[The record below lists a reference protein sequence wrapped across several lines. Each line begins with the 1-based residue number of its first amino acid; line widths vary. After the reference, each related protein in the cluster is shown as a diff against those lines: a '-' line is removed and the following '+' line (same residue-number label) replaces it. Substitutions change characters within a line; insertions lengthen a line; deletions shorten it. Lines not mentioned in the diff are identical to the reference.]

1 MSCSLRRY
9 TRELS
14 WTNEP
19 AFWQTPARIRAGPRM
34 LSGKRDDFVAGF
46 WWRSRAVLVGT
57 EQSTVRRRR
66 ACGVLP
72 WIVGATP
79 ALFSFALSVPSC
91 AAAADNDEIAVLR
104 RMLGALK
111 AENRKLSERL
121 SALEGATAT
130 KRAAPAV
137 PRVRSPPVR
146 TAAAAPTPI
155 APTPTAVT
163 PATPAIASVAV
174 LPAPDLSDT
183 GAKRPLTERV
193 KDLEVA
199 WAAQEN
205 ATRQILADT
214 LNKTGPNINKYL
226 ALSGVIEGLASRS
239 QDFVGPSKENLQLG
253 TAELDFDIKLSDW
266 LTGALVLHFDTGTGA
281 IFPTG
286 NQPVVPGVPGIG
298 VDRFT
303 LDRTHILVGDLMQFP
318 IAARFGVETLH
329 FGTSTGVARL
339 DTLSIGTPLTTE
351 VFENRQTAGGLEFA
365 FPTPPLQPL
374 PPPVVV
380 PKVSPLVIAPAVQQI
395 ARWMGYVP
403 PPQRP
408 FKPQPVTPPLDPPP
422 FYGSVVTYKGSESIV
437 PGGTKIDDYN
447 ASLGFRTRG
456 HCGVSYE
463 QLTTSLIC
471 PWTLDFH
478 VDYDTSVFES
488 RFLRQSYLPFLPE
501 IGRVPGVAASVKA
514 SFGPFAVVGEVNA
527 ALRSAQ
533 FIDGLGIPRH
543 MMPMTW
549 QASLAYQFDWNPWVT
564 EIGAQ
569 GDFIS
574 IAYSGSK
581 DMAGAGMLINGVPT
595 RIGFVPQ
602 NRLLLTAGEWVT
614 DGLKVAVEYS
624 ANWDYSRNV
633 GGTGKLAHGAFGLL
647 QLNF

>member
-1 MSCSLRRY
+1 M
-9 TRELS
+9 
-14 WTNEP
+14 
-19 AFWQTPARIRAGPRM
+19 I
-34 LSGKRDDFVAGF
+34 SGKREEFVATFG
-46 WWRSRAVLVGT
+46 RRCHAARNQT
-57 EQSTVRRRR
+57 ENSSARTWVR
-66 ACGVLP
+66 ACAGHPL
-72 WIVGATP
+72 IARAAP
-79 ALFSFALSVPSC
+79 ALLSFALLVPSY
-91 AAAADNDEIAVLR
+91 AAASEDDDVASLR
-104 RMLGALK
+104 RMLGELK
-111 AENRKLSERL
+111 AENRKLSQRL
-121 SALEGATAT
+121 STLEGAAAT

-137 PRVRSPPVR
+137 PRERP
-146 TAAAAPTPI
+146 AAAPAATTSVTATATTPVATATRPA
-155 APTPTAVT
+155 APAE
-163 PATPAIASVAV
+163 ASAAV
-174 LPAPDLSDT
+174 LPAPNLTET
-183 GAKRPLTERV
+183 GERRPLPERV
-193 KDLEVA
+193 KDLEIG

-205 ATRQILADT
+205 ATRQIIGDT
-214 LNKTGPNINKYL
+214 LNKSGSKINSFL
-226 ALSGVIEGLASRS
+226 SLSGVVEGIASRTD
-239 QDFVGPSKENLQLG
+239 DFNGPTKENLQLG
-253 TAELDFDIKLSDW
+253 TAELDFDVKLSDW
-266 LTGALVLHFDTGTGA
+266 VTGALVLHFDSGTGA

-318 IAARFGVETLH
+318 IAARFGFETLH

-365 FPTPPLQPL
+365 WPTPPREPL
-374 PPPVVV
+374 PAPVVV
-380 PKVSPLVIAPAVQQI
+380 PKVNPLVVAPAVQQI

-408 FKPQPVTPPLDPPP
+408 FRLLPVTPPLDPPP
-422 FYGSVVTYKGSESIV
+422 FYGSVVTYKGSDSIV
-437 PGGTKIDDYN
+437 PGRTKIDDYN
-447 ASLGFRTRG
+447 ATLGFRTRG
-456 HCGVSYE
+456 HCGVPYE
-463 QLTTSLIC
+463 QLTMSLIC
-471 PWTLDFH
+471 PWTLDVH

-488 RFLRQSYLPFLPE
+488 RFLRQAYLPFLPE

-533 FIDGLGIPRH
+533 FIDGLGIPRS
-543 MMPMTW
+543 MTPMTW
-549 QASLAYQFDWNPWVT
+549 QASLAYQFDWNPWLT

-581 DMAGAGMLINGVPT
+581 DMAGVAMLVNGVPT
-595 RIGFVPQ
+595 RTGFVPQ

-624 ANWDYSRNV
+624 ADWDYSTNV
-633 GGTGKLAHGAFGLL
+633 GGTGRLAHGAFGLL

>member
-1 MSCSLRRY
+1 
-9 TRELS
+9 
-14 WTNEP
+14 
-19 AFWQTPARIRAGPRM
+19 
-34 LSGKRDDFVAGF
+34 
-46 WWRSRAVLVGT
+46 
-57 EQSTVRRRR
+57 
-66 ACGVLP
+66 
-72 WIVGATP
+72 
-79 ALFSFALSVPSC
+79 
-91 AAAADNDEIAVLR
+91 
-104 RMLGALK
+104 MLGELK

-137 PRVRSPPVR
+137 RRVRSTPVA

-155 APTPTAVT
+155 APAPIAVT
-163 PATPAIASVAV
+163 PAAPAIASVAV

-193 KDLEVA
+193 GDLEVA

-205 ATRQILADT
+205 ATRQIIADT

-226 ALSGVIEGLASRS
+226 SLSGVVEGLASRT
-239 QDFVGPSKENLQLG
+239 QDFNGPSKENLQLG

-266 LTGALVLHFDTGTGA
+266 LTGALVLHFDSGSGA

-286 NQPVVPGVPGIG
+286 NQPVVPGVPGTG

-365 FPTPPLQPL
+365 WPTPPRQPL
-374 PPPVVV
+374 PAPVVV
-380 PKVSPLVIAPAVQQI
+380 PKVNPLVVAPAVQQI

-422 FYGSVVTYKGSESIV
+422 FYGSVMTYKGSESII
-437 PGGTKIDDYN
+437 PGRTKIDDYN
-447 ASLGFRTRG
+447 VSLGYRTRG
-456 HCGVSYE
+456 NCGVPYE

-471 PWTLDFH
+471 PWTFDFH

-488 RFLRQSYLPFLPE
+488 RFLHASYLPFLSQ
-501 IGRVPGVAASVKA
+501 IGRVPGVAASVKS
-514 SFGPFAVVGEVNA
+514 SFGPFAFVGEVNA
-527 ALRSAQ
+527 ALRGAQ
-533 FIDGLGIPRH
+533 FLDGFGLPRNIT
-543 MMPMTW
+543 PMTW
-549 QASLAYQFDWNPWVT
+549 QASLAYQFDWNPWVQ

-569 GDFIS
+569 GDFLS
-574 IAYSGSK
+574 LGYSGSK
-581 DMAGAGMLINGVPT
+581 DMAGVMLLQNGVPT
-595 RIGFVPQ
+595 RIGFVPEH
-602 NRLLLTAGEWVT
+602 RLFLTAGEWVM
-614 DGLKVAVEYS
+614 DGLKIAVEYS
-624 ANWDYSRNV
+624 ANWDYSTSK
-633 GGTGKLAHGAFGLL
+633 GGTGKLAHGAFGLI
-647 QLNF
+647 QLNY